1 MQRTYREKKYYC
13 GEYLEVAI
21 YPVYAHPK
29 KRGKRKNPTTEVQQQ
44 LNQRHAEGKL
54 RRLLHTNFTPL
65 DLFVTLTFD
74 DAYLPASVEEAQR
87 LLQNFLRR
95 AKRRYEKMALELKY
109 IYVLEY
115 GQKHDRLHVHLVLSG
130 GITRADLEKLWGLGD
145 VSMGALRFERDGLA
159 SLARYLTKGGENA
172 DRPTWKR
179 WSGSR
184 NLEKPTMTQ
193 RDGRLSHRKMAA
205 LCQDGGD
212 ADYLETQY
220 DGYEMADFSVS
231 VGEDIY
237 GGLYLF
243 ATLKKEPT
251 RAGTWSED
259 IGFPFV
265 YNTRSSKSSKQG

>member
-21 YPVYAHPK
+21 YPVYTHPK
-29 KRGKRKNPTTEVQQQ
+29 KRGRRKNPTTEVQQH

-74 DAYLPASVEEAQR
+74 DAHLPTSVEEAQR

-251 RAGTWSED
+251 RAGAWSED

-265 YNTRSSKSSKQG
+265 YNTRSSKSSKRG

>member
-74 DAYLPASVEEAQR
+74 DAYLPASVEDAQR

-95 AKRRYEKMALELKY
+95 AKRRYEKMDLELKY

-115 GQKHDRLHVHLVLSG
+115 GQKHNRLHIHLVLTC

-145 VSMGALRFERDGLA
+145 VSMDTLRFERDGLA

-184 NLEKPTMTQ
+184 NLVKPTVTE
-193 RDGRLSHRKMAA
+193 RDGRLSHRKMAD
-205 LCQDGGD
+205 LCLDGGD
-212 ADYLETQY
+212 TNYLETQF
-220 DGYEMADFSVS
+220 DGYEMADFTL
-231 VGEDIY
+231 DISQDTY
-237 GGLYLF
+237 GGYYL
-243 ATLKKEPT
+243 AAMLKKIPT
-251 RAGTWSED
+251 RADAWS
-259 IGFPFV
+259 GMGGLPF
-265 YNTRSSKSSKQG
+265 

>member
-21 YPVYAHPK
+21 YPVYTHPK
-29 KRGKRKNPTTEVQQQ
+29 KRGKRKNPTTEVQQH

-74 DAYLPASVEEAQR
+74 GPHLPASVEEAQR

-130 GITRADLEKLWGLGD
+130 GITR
-145 VSMGALRFERDGLA
+145 
-159 SLARYLTKGGENA
+159 
-172 DRPTWKR
+172 DRKST
-179 WSGSR
+179 
-184 NLEKPTMTQ
+184 
-193 RDGRLSHRKMAA
+193 RLNSSHA
-205 LCQDGGD
+205 
-212 ADYLETQY
+212 
-220 DGYEMADFSVS
+220 
-231 VGEDIY
+231 
-237 GGLYLF
+237 
-243 ATLKKEPT
+243 
-251 RAGTWSED
+251 
-259 IGFPFV
+259 
-265 YNTRSSKSSKQG
+265 